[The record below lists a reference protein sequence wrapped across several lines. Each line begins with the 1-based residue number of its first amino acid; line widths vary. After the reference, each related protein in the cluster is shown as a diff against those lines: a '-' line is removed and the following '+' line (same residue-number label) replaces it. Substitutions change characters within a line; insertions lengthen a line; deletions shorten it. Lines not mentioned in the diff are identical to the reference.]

1 MFAMLLPREK
11 KILELLYK
19 SKREWTTAELANSL
33 HISPRTVKT
42 DVRRIKEELKDTGCM
57 LETKTGKGLWL
68 SCDRDGRAFLNNLLL
83 HADSPC
89 SYAPEARKY
98 FIAAQLLDSD
108 DFISMESISLSLY
121 VSKGTVMNDIARLEE
136 FFLKQG
142 LVLEKKAK
150 YGVRIRGEEKQLRIA
165 KANVLRSII
174 AAQGSSASERLQPFF
189 DGIDVNRIN
198 EILQESEETFNFVLT
213 DASYSEMLTHLSII
227 VKRLRRKKFC
237 TIDEE
242 HLVEYR
248 RKEEWPVCE
257 FMGRKLQEAFDIE
270 LSNGDITYI
279 YMNLTAA
286 RLLREAMTLPKDF
299 DDSQDA
305 SPQTLAALEHIIGQV
320 DERYGEHLLADN
332 MFTTALFVHLT
343 AMFNRLRNKIHMENP
358 LKAMVKKDLA
368 YEFEVAAYMA
378 GLFEEQ
384 FQVTLGENEL
394 CDIALYVGASLER
407 EKAQRQVTRPRVA
420 IVCST
425 GMGTSQFVEARLK
438 SCFPDMVI
446 DKILPVSKV
455 ERVMDNSPVDFII
468 STVPLT
474 YEKVKVICVSPL
486 LNDDDIHK
494 IKQEGY
500 SAPETAPPVTTGDY
514 HHLFQLMSERITIL
528 KCDCRSKEEVIE
540 LLGGRLYR
548 EGFVDEGFVESV
560 FVRENLAPTS
570 IGYTFA
576 IPHAYMGHIKKQG
589 IGLMTLKH
597 PIPWDNGEKVQIVL
611 MLSIDVKSSD
621 AFKIIFSQ
629 LADLTKDLPAVE
641 QILKADRLSEIL
653 RYFKIN

>member
-1 MFAMLLPREK
+1 MLLPREK

-19 SKREWTTAELANSL
+19 SKHELTTAELANSL

-42 DVRRIKEELKDTGCM
+42 DVRRIKEALKDTGCM
-57 LETKTGKGLWL
+57 IETKTGKGLWL
-68 SCDRDGRAFLNNLLL
+68 SYDKEGRNFLNNLLL

-136 FFLKQG
+136 FFLGQG
-142 LVLEKKAK
+142 LSLEKKAK
-150 YGVRIRGEEKQLRIA
+150 YGVRIHGEEQQIRIA

-174 AAQGSSASERLQPFF
+174 AAQGSTASERLQPFF

-198 EILQESEETFNFVLT
+198 EILQESEEKFHFVLT

-227 VKRLRRKKFC
+227 VKRLRRKKYC
-237 TIDEE
+237 TIEE
-242 HLVEYR
+242 SRLIEYR
-248 RKEEWPVCE
+248 QKEEWPICE
-257 FMGRKLQEAFDIE
+257 FMGSKLQEVFDIE

-279 YMNLTAA
+279 YMNLSAA
-286 RLLREAMTLPKDF
+286 KLLREALALKRDL
-299 DDSQDA
+299 DYNQEA
-305 SPQTLAALEHIIGQV
+305 SPQALLTLEHIVGAV
-320 DERYGEHLLADN
+320 DERYGEHLLTDT

-343 AMFNRLRNKIHMENP
+343 AMFNRLHNKIHMENP

-378 GLFEEQ
+378 GLLDEKFH
-384 FQVTLGENEL
+384 VMLGENEI

-407 EKAQRQVTRPRVA
+407 EKALRQVTSPRVA

-438 SCFPDMVI
+438 SFFPDMI
-446 DKILPVSKV
+446 IEKILPVSKV
-455 ERVMDNSPVDFII
+455 ERVIDQYPVDFII

-494 IKQEGY
+494 IKLEGY
-500 SAPETAPPVTTGDY
+500 SAPEASAPVAAGSY
-514 HHLFQLMSERITIL
+514 AHLFQLMNDRITIL
-528 KCDCRSKEEVIE
+528 KCDCRSKEEAIE

-548 EGFVDEGFVESV
+548 EGYVDEGFVESV

-589 IGLMTLKH
+589 IGLLTLKH
-597 PIPWDNGEKVQIVL
+597 PIPWGNEEKVQIVL

-621 AFKIIFSQ
+621 AFKIIFSE

-641 QILKADRLSEIL
+641 QILKAERIGEIL
-653 RYFKIN
+653 RYFK